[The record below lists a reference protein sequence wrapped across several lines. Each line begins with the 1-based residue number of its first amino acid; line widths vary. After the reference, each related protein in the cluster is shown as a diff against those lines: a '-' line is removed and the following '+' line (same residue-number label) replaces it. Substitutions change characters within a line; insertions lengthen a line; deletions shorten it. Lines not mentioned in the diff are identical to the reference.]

1 MLKLET
7 IKKVN
12 LIQIST
18 IVSSLYFGIAT
29 FVICTCAASLYA
41 ITKFKVEMTR
51 AFREVLINEHADLEE
66 TDVVVVEEG
75 DQAVDEDAF
84 EAEREHVDALEDDA
98 SQTTSVSVEE
108 EKEKTEVLEDSN
120 EKKCR
125 IFSVFLDA
133 TAVYRIAFRVSWIPI
148 ICQFVNTLL
157 HWQSSQVWL
166 QVWNLNL
173 LETGFLLF

>member
-1 MLKLET
+1 
-7 IKKVN
+7 
-12 LIQIST
+12 
-18 IVSSLYFGIAT
+18 
-29 FVICTCAASLYA
+29 
-41 ITKFKVEMTR
+41 MTR

-148 ICQFVNTLL
+148 ICQFVNYFVTLAIFPGL
-157 HWQSSQVWL
+157 VTSMESESLGDWFPIILVT
-166 QVWNLNL
+166 VV
-173 LETGFLLF
+173 